1 MQQDREHTLSWIG
14 LSSIPGVG
22 RVTFRKLVRNFGSA
36 ARVLD
41 ASVDDLR
48 ENGGLSEK
56 IAREIRSFPWRE
68 QAETELEKAASADVA
83 IITAEEPEFPLPL
96 KSTPDPPLFLYIRGS
111 LLPQDGNAVALV
123 GTRTPTHYGFQVTR
137 QMAFDLAS
145 QGVTVVSGMA
155 RGIDTQAHKGAL
167 AAKGRTIAVLG
178 CGIDTA
184 YPPENKSLMEEITR
198 SGAVITEN
206 PFGTQ
211 PESGYFP
218 ARNRIISGLS
228 AGTVIVEAAEDSGS
242 LITADYT
249 LKQGRKL
256 FAVPGNSTSPTSR
269 GTNSLIKQGA
279 QLVETA
285 EDVLRSLDIYKGSNI
300 GQSVGRPLPPLTDQE
315 RSVFGV
321 VTAEPKHI
329 DAIMAESGSAP
340 GRLSGVL
347 TTLELKG
354 LVKQL
359 PGKYFVREDG
369 SVNWTNAS

>member
-1 MQQDREHTLSWIG
+1 MPQDREHTLSWIG

-41 ASVDDLR
+41 ASVDELR
-48 ENGGLSEK
+48 ENGGLTEK
-56 IAREIRSFPWRE
+56 VANEVRSFPWRE
-68 QAETELEKAASADVA
+68 RAETELEKASSAAVA
-83 IITAEEPEFPLPL
+83 IVTSEDPDFPLSL
-96 KSTPDPPLFLYIRGS
+96 KGTPDPPLFLYIRGS
-111 LLPQDGNAVALV
+111 LLPQDANAIALV
-123 GTRTPTHYGFQVTR
+123 GTRTPTQYGLTVTK

-145 QGVTVVSGMA
+145 QGITVVSGMA
-155 RGIDTQAHKGAL
+155 RGIDSQAHKGAL
-167 AAKGRTIAVLG
+167 AAKGRTIAVLA

-184 YPPENKSLMEEITR
+184 YPPENKGLMEEIVR

-228 AGTVIVEAAEDSGS
+228 AGTVIIEAAEDSGS

-256 FAVPGNSTSPTSR
+256 FAIPGNISSPVSR

-285 EDVLRSLDIYKGSNI
+285 RDVLQGLDIYKGRDGGPVVN
-300 GQSVGRPLPPLTDQE
+300 RPLPPLTDEE
-315 RSVFGV
+315 RSVFDT
-321 VTAEPKHI
+321 VTVEPKHI
-329 DAIMAESGSAP
+329 DAIMAASGRSP
-340 GRLSGVL
+340 GRLRGVL

-359 PGKYFVREDG
+359 PGKYFVRE
-369 SVNWTNAS
+369 AH